1 MRSTEGFRVFRWQ
14 VVPISGR
21 ESWVRMASTSNGAS
35 APRFKLT
42 KAADLRLL
50 PAAQLIGNTHL
61 ISNGFNVIF
70 GPSGTFKSFYALS
83 QALLIAQKDAVIYV
97 AAEGVS
103 GLHCRVESW
112 CDYHNK
118 DAGHLQFITEEI
130 NLLDSTVIT
139 KLVQTL
145 KSLKSQIRLVV
156 LTTYARCMPGG
167 DENSA
172 KDTGL
177 AIRNCMTLQRAF
189 NTAVAVV
196 HHSNKAE
203 TGERGSGALRG
214 AADAMIEMNCAD
226 DIIRVECSKMKDWE
240 AWPAEH
246 YRFQAVGKSGL
257 LLPASNVQPPQQLS
271 NKEIK
276 VLETLDLEIFETC
289 GARSHEIMDSTGI
302 ARAALFRILSKLKTQ
317 GLVYQD
323 KNGNPFS
330 LTSAGRKALYAA
342 KPEAIKQ
349 QIDITVEV

>member
-1 MRSTEGFRVFRWQ
+1 
-14 VVPISGR
+14 
-21 ESWVRMASTSNGAS
+21 MANVNGAS
-35 APRFKLT
+35 SPRFKLV
-42 KAADLRLL
+42 KAADLRFL
-50 PAAQLIGNTHL
+50 PPAQLIGNTHL

-70 GPSGTFKSFYALS
+70 GPSGTYKSFYALGM
-83 QALLIAQKDAVIYV
+83 ALNIAQKDAVVYV

-103 GLHCRVESW
+103 GLHYRVDAW
-112 CDYHNK
+112 CDHNGT

-130 NLLDSTVIT
+130 NLLDSSIVT
-139 KLVQTL
+139 KFVNTL
-145 KSLKSQIRLVV
+145 KSLKCQIRLVIFD
-156 LTTYARCMPGG
+156 TYARCMPGG

-177 AIRNCMTLQRAF
+177 AIRHCMTIQRTF

-226 DIIRVECSKMKDWE
+226 DIIRIECSKMKDWE

-246 YRFQAVGKSGL
+246 YRFQPVGKSGL
-257 LLPASNVQPPQQLS
+257 LLPAGDVKPPQQLS

-276 VLETLDLEIFETC
+276 VLETLDLEIFESC

-302 ARAALFRILSKLKTQ
+302 ARAALFRILSKLKKEC
-317 GLVYQD
+317 LVHQD

-330 LTSAGRKALYAA
+330 LTSAGRKSLYAA

-349 QIDITVEV
+349 QMDIAVEV